1 LKVSDTLELLAL
13 AALWGGSFLFTRMSA
28 AEFGPVA
35 LIAVRVA
42 GATLCLLPLLF
53 MRGQMKDLRLHWRAI
68 FVVGITNS
76 ALPFLC
82 FGYAALSITAGLS
95 AVFNAASPLFGALI
109 AWLWLRDSLTPSRVV
124 GLGVGF
130 GGVLWLVW
138 DKANFKAGD
147 TGWATLA
154 CVAATLLYGLSAN
167 LAKKYLQGVSPLAIA
182 TGSQLSAT
190 IALAIPAAIWWPQ
203 TAPSS
208 LGWLAAALLA
218 IPCTG
223 LAYVIYFRLIANIG
237 PANAIAVTF
246 LIPVFAVIWGYI
258 VLNEQPSVMMLLGCA
273 VIVVGTALV
282 TGLVGWPSR
291 VRAGPEVPH
300 LHKPAVDGAKSAKR

>member
-1 LKVSDTLELLAL
+1 VRASDTFELFAL

-35 LIAVRVA
+35 LVAVRVA
-42 GATLCLLPLLF
+42 GATLCLLPLVF

-68 FVVGITNS
+68 FIVGITNS

-109 AWLWLRDSLTPSRVV
+109 AWLWLKDSLTSSRVV

-138 DKANFKAGD
+138 DKASFKAGD
-147 TGWATLA
+147 TGWATIA

-190 IALAIPAAIWWPQ
+190 IVLAIPAAIWWPQ
-203 TAPSS
+203 TAPSDI
-208 LGWLAAALLA
+208 GWIAAALLA

-246 LIPVFAVIWGYI
+246 LIPVFAVIWGWI
-258 VLNEQPSVMMLLGCA
+258 VLNEWPSAMMLLGCA
-273 VIVVGTALV
+273 IIVVGTALV
-282 TGLVGWPSR
+282 TGLVRWPLKARGGQAES
-291 VRAGPEVPH
+291 ALP
-300 LHKPAVDGAKSAKR
+300 KPAGAKPAKP